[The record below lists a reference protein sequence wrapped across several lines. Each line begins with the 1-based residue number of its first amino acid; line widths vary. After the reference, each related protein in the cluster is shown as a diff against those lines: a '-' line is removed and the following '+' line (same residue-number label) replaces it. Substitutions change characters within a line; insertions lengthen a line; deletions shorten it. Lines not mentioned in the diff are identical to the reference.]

1 MTEGILKYELTIPPD
16 ALDENEHVNNVVYLQ
31 WMQDVAIMHFTAM
44 GGNEVMHKLGASWF
58 AREHNIKYLSPAFEG
73 EEIAIFT
80 WVANLH
86 RARSMRRYM
95 FVRKS
100 DNKTLAKGETDWV
113 FVDAKT
119 GRPKII
125 PDEITALFTPISEEE
140 QIIPT
145 SYCDFSPHI
154 L

>member
-1 MTEGILKYELTIPPD
+1 
-16 ALDENEHVNNVVYLQ
+16 
-31 WMQDVAIMHFTAM
+31 MHFSDM
-44 GGNEVMHKLGASWF
+44 GGTEVMHNLGASWF

-73 EEIAIFT
+73 EEIIFFT
-80 WVANLH
+80 WVANLQ

-100 DNKTLAKGETDWV
+100 DNKTLVTGETDWV

-125 PDEITALFTPISEEE
+125 PSEIKVLFTPIAEEN
-140 QIIPT
+140 IILNP
-145 SYCDFSPHI
+145 
-154 L
+154 

>member
-1 MTEGILKYELTIPPD
+1 MTKGIFKYELTIPPD

-31 WMQDVAIMHFTAM
+31 WMQDVAIMHFSDM
-44 GGNEVMHKLGASWF
+44 GGTEVMHKLGASWF

-73 EEIAIFT
+73 EEITIFT
-80 WVANLH
+80 WVANLQ

-95 FVRKS
+95 FVRNS
-100 DNKTLAKGETDWV
+100 DNKTLVKGETDWV

-125 PDEITALFTPISEEE
+125 HEDIANLFTPVSEEE
-140 QIIPT
+140 IILN
-145 SYCDFSPHI
+145 S
-154 L
+154 